1 MSHRGG
7 KKKKHC
13 TGAATPE
20 KKKLGAPGA
29 TGGEASLQM
38 ERQET
43 PFVVN
48 HSSSVLMQHIKIP
61 GKYPTK
67 KKKLYRKKQWAVLF
81 TLHLV
86 QARMA
91 TCPLAKTNQGKK
103 ILSQQL
109 PQMEGRSSLRS
120 GVEENKKDDARNL
133 QHLHEKC
140 KGQVCHRLKR

>member
-1 MSHRGG
+1 M
-7 KKKKHC
+7 
-13 TGAATPE
+13 
-20 KKKLGAPGA
+20 
-29 TGGEASLQM
+29 GGEARLQTA
-38 ERQET
+38 RQET

-48 HSSSVLMQHIKIP
+48 HSSSVLMQHIKVP
-61 GKYPTK
+61 GKYPTR

-91 TCPLAKTNQGKK
+91 TYPLAKTNQGKK

-133 QHLHEKC
+133 QHWHEKC